1 MFGSV
6 CNEQKILFL
15 LKPQMHRKDSELESK
30 HSILFHS
37 KHEILHCPGIINLS
51 DRQLPLLGQFALCP
65 QDEGALLSR
74 RIFQSLGGTVE
85 LAACRAAMGSRRLS
99 DQIENLA
106 VFIGPG

>member
-15 LKPQMHRKDSELESK
+15 LKPQMHGKDSELESK
-30 HSILFHS
+30 HSILFHL
-37 KHEILHCPGIINLS
+37 KYEILHCPGIINLS

-74 RIFQSLGGTVE
+74 RILPVPGGYSGAGCLQSCHGQQE
-85 LAACRAAMGSRRLS
+85 A
-99 DQIENLA
+99 
-106 VFIGPG
+106 